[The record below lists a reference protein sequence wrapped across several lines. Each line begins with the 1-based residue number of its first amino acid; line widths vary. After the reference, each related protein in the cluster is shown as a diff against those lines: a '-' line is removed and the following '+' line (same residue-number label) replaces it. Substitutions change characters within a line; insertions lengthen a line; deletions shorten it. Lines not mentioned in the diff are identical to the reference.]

1 MSRKRKNYRK
11 RATKQHGSDT
21 LMRNTNGTLFLTAAV
36 HQGRVTRVLRG
47 PDQMEAEHAVAAFN
61 DGLYRNIEVS
71 GVEPETI

>member
-1 MSRKRKNYRK
+1 MSRKKKNYRK

-21 LMRNTNGTLFLTAAV
+21 VMRNTNDTFFTTAAV

-47 PDQMEAEHAVAAFN
+47 PDQMSIEDAVAAFN

-71 GVEPETI
+71 SEMPDQA